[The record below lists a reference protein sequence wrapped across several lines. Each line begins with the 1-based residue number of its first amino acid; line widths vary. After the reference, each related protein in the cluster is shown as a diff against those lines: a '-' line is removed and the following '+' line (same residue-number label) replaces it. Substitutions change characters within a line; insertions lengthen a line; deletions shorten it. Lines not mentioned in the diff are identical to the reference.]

1 MTRPSSELSDPALHL
16 GLTEVAAMC
25 TRLRRDPA
33 LRGHLAAIVAP
44 ASGLHPASVDRL
56 LWHWADGFVADAF
69 LARATQLREEGARG
83 RGPVVIV
90 APSNL
95 PVAAWTAS
103 LEALLLGLSVRL
115 RPGSGDPG
123 GPRALQQL
131 LAEAAP
137 SLGGRLR
144 LVEAKRDDSAA
155 WRAITADA
163 SAIVAFGG
171 DPALDAITA
180 LAPAGL
186 PVRRHG
192 PKVSLGLLRG
202 GPGSHAEAVVTG
214 LLEDALLADGRG
226 CLSLRALLVE
236 GSQADAE
243 AWAEALA
250 QAATAIRQRWPAGAL
265 DPALLAQA
273 RLAAEADAVDAA
285 IAGGVVVRAAG
296 HAFSAIATPLERGL
310 RLAQLGPGAGLLRL
324 FALPPGTDLAEL
336 LHPLRHQLAALVTP
350 EVASWQAEPTASPLF
365 YARCPPGRMQA
376 PRWHLHDG
384 VEAGTALFGR

>member
-1 MTRPSSELSDPALHL
+1 MTRPSSELSESALHL

-25 TRLRRDPA
+25 ARLRRDPA
-33 LRGHLAAIVAP
+33 LRGRLAAIVTP
-44 ASGLHPASVDRL
+44 ESGLHPASVDRL
-56 LWHWADGFVADAF
+56 LWHWADGFAAEAF
-69 LARATQLREEGARG
+69 LARATQLREDGARG

-103 LEALLLGLSVRL
+103 LEALMLGLSVRL
-115 RPGSGDPG
+115 RPASGDLG

-137 SLGGRLR
+137 SLAGRLR
-144 LVEAKRDDSAA
+144 LVEARRGDTAA
-155 WRAITADA
+155 WRTITADA
-163 SAIVAFGG
+163 GAIVAFGG
-171 DPALDAITA
+171 DPALDAIAA

-202 GPGSHAEAVVTG
+202 GPGPQPDAVVDG

-226 CLSLRALLVE
+226 CLSLRALLIE
-236 GSQADAE
+236 GTQADAM
-243 AWAEALA
+243 AWAQALA
-250 QAATAIRQRWPAGAL
+250 QAAPAIRQRWPAGTL

-296 HAFSAIATPLERGL
+296 HAFSAIATPLDRGL
-310 RLAQLGPGAGLLRL
+310 RLAQLGPGAALLRL
-324 FALPPGTDLAEL
+324 FAVPPGTDLAEL
-336 LHPLRHQLAALVTP
+336 LRPLQHQLAGLVTP
-350 EVASWQAEPTASPLF
+350 EVTTWQAEPATSPLF

-384 VEAGTALFGR
+384 VEAGTALFAR